1 LTAALAEAFYKGAT
15 TTLERHD
22 LEHIMTGEE
31 VDHWRNILT
40 LSEKPTAR
48 EFAKALKAG
57 GDSVMYRM
65 WTHVKG
71 DNYDLSE

>member
-1 LTAALAEAFYKGAT
+1 M
-15 TTLERHD
+15 ERHD
-22 LEHIMTGEE
+22 LDYVMKGEE
-31 VDHWRNILT
+31 VDHWRDIIK

-48 EFAKALKAG
+48 EFATALKSG